1 MTDKETPPVSPKE
14 PTVPEV
20 AAETTAEDLPK
31 HPFGA
36 VDAEGNVWV
45 IDEDERRVVGAY
57 PDGLPDDPYAL
68 YVRRFQDLEA
78 TVNLFEARLPTLPPK
93 DLDQTLSSLRTALVS
108 PSAVGDLGLLRRR
121 VDGLASRVATRK
133 EEIQH
138 ERKAAR
144 GRALEDRTA
153 IVVEAEE
160 IAAQPP
166 ERTQWKASGQRLRD
180 LLDAWKTQQRRGP
193 RLEKS
198 VEDGLWKRFSAAR
211 TLFDRNRRQF
221 FSSLAAKQSEAKA
234 AKEKL
239 IAEAEAL
246 QDSTDWRAT
255 SAAYRNLMD
264 QWKASGR
271 ASRKDDDALWAR
283 FRAAQ
288 QVFFDSRRDHERKVD
303 EQYSE
308 NLEAKEALAAEAEA
322 LLPVKDIEATK
333 NSLRKIQ
340 DQWEEVGHVPARALN
355 RIEGR
360 LRAVERALR
369 EAETKEWERT
379 DPETQARA
387 QGMLDQLEA
396 SIAELEETLAAAEAA
411 GDAKLARE
419 TKNALDVKKMWLEQV
434 QQTIE

>member
-1 MTDKETPPVSPKE
+1 MTDKETSPVAPQE
-14 PTVPEV
+14 PTTPEV
-20 AAETTAEDLPK
+20 AAKDSGEDFPK
-31 HPFGA
+31 HPFGV

-45 IDEDERRVVGAY
+45 IDEGERRMVGAY
-57 PDGLPDDPYAL
+57 PDGLPEDPFAL

-78 TVNLFEARLPTLPPK
+78 TINLFEARLPTLPPK
-93 DLDQTLSSLRTALVS
+93 DLDQTLASLRTALTQ

-121 VDGLASRVATRK
+121 VDGLASRVSTRK

-144 GRALEDRTA
+144 GKALEERTQ

-180 LLDAWKTQQRRGP
+180 LLDAWKAQQRRGP

-221 FSSLAAKQSEAKA
+221 FSSLAVKQSDAKA

-246 QDSTDWRAT
+246 QNSTDWRAT
-255 SAAYRNLMD
+255 SNAYRNLMD

-288 QVFFDSRRDHERKVD
+288 QVFFDSRRDHERQVD

-308 NLEAKEALAAEAEA
+308 NLEAKEALAAQAEA

-333 NSLRKIQ
+333 NQLRRIQ
-340 DQWEEVGHVPARALN
+340 DEWEEVGHVPARALN

-360 LRAVERALR
+360 LRAVERAVR
-369 EAETKEWERT
+369 EAENKEWERT

-396 SIAELEETLAAAEAA
+396 SIAELEATLASAEAA
-411 GDAKLARE
+411 GDTKLAQE

-434 QQTIE
+434 QLTID